1 MDARKVARVRAAA
14 SQWLRDHRPARL
26 DIRFDVAAVVFDV
39 PGGRVEYYEG
49 AY

>member
-1 MDARKVARVRAAA
+1 VRSAAA
-14 SQWLRDHRPARL
+14 QWLRDHYPGRV
-26 DIRFDVAAVVFDV
+26 DVRFDVAAVVFDV

>member
-1 MDARKVARVRAAA
+1 VKAAAAEWLRAA
-14 SQWLRDHRPARL
+14 RPTRE

-39 PGGRVEYYEG
+39 PGGRIEYYEG